1 MELPARQIAV
11 GTGGGRLARRKSGGE
26 GGEPGP
32 QLPEECSP
40 GRSWPLASAFALP
53 PSRRA
58 ALCLSPV
65 YFLPLPSFLQGPGLS
80 EPCLPV
86 PGPYLAGL
94 RALGPPCPCQA
105 ASWLRHSLMYSISRL
120 FPGNDYVTGIDL
132 ATVSSSWGSHGL
144 CGSTAGGQCTLSKET
159 EGTPSVLSSSCR
171 APFLDPGPFEMTRP
185 DSEPHPPAPLTPA
198 AGAQRLNAPARSGAQ
213 WQPLAGCPQPAL
225 RGAPTGK
232 GSRMLGL

>member
-1 MELPARQIAV
+1 MVSQVPSCPRNVLLGGAGLWPQPLLCLPA
-11 GTGGGRLARRKSGGE
+11 E
-26 GGEPGP
+26 GLLCACP
-32 QLPEECSP
+32 QSISFHC
-40 GRSWPLASAFALP
+40 PLS
-53 PSRRA
+53 SR
-58 ALCLSPV
+58 
-65 YFLPLPSFLQGPGLS
+65 GPGLS

-120 FPGNDYVTGIDL
+120 FPGNDYVTGIEL

-232 GSRMLGL
+232 GRRMLGL